1 MLKLYFSPLKDGKQN
16 LLVDLVDE
24 IVNFSR
30 LRRLFIRQANK
41 LTTLLQFSSKFSLK
55 YRFFERAFG
64 VVLSLLFVSNI
75 HILFE
80 IFPRRTEKLNL
91 TKIAASP
98 QLNPGY
104 TNHALIA
111 SISFRGYVDELSKR
125 LVCIQLSALIN
136 AVGGNT
142 ETIGYQRLGQLFG
155 VNVEGDGFVDKMN
168 VLKLDELIV
177 ACGWITRNGSGE
189 KVVQISRNANYEV
202 ITFIF

>member
-1 MLKLYFSPLKDGKQN
+1 M
-16 LLVDLVDE
+16 
-24 IVNFSR
+24 
-30 LRRLFIRQANK
+30 
-41 LTTLLQFSSKFSLK
+41 
-55 YRFFERAFG
+55 
-64 VVLSLLFVSNI
+64 
-75 HILFE
+75 
-80 IFPRRTEKLNL
+80 
-91 TKIAASP
+91 
-98 QLNPGY
+98 
-104 TNHALIA
+104 
-111 SISFRGYVDELSKR
+111 DELSKR

-136 AVGGNT
+136 AVGGNA